1 MEPMKN
7 HYLDIPEERKLRIFR
22 EEDEDFY
29 SFWERMLDEKQS
41 FYKQP
46 LKRMK
51 GDAWD
56 SLQAFFTASKYGQHQ
71 ASPAYIKRALE
82 LLNNVYLL
90 ANHSEQVVEF
100 SVGHRHF
107 SEVGNRSVAGGTMD
121 AWLDEIC
128 LTMAARDWRCVEL
141 MTIMDESLV
150 RLKDPFD
157 VALVEFVNGVFSNSS
172 ALPELLQ
179 TVMEKSSPQYLESTR
194 VPYVHSLF
202 IPFVNVFVAIIDGDE
217 AHYQQALRDALEAHY
232 QFYMN
237 EDVRYSPKGNVSL
250 KLIGLAALAYD
261 KYGWTIPETAYLPK
275 WLVYGEHDL
284 CSK

>member
-56 SLQAFFTASKYGQHQ
+56 SLQAFFTASEFGQHQ

-90 ANHSEQVVEF
+90 ANHSDQVVEF

-128 LTMAARDWRCVEL
+128 LAMAARDWRCVEL

-157 VALVEFVNGVFSNSS
+157 VALVEFVNGV
-172 ALPELLQ
+172 LVIHQ
-179 TVMEKSSPQYLESTR
+179 RYLS
-194 VPYVHSLF
+194 YC
-202 IPFVNVFVAIIDGDE
+202 
-217 AHYQQALRDALEAHY
+217 
-232 QFYMN
+232 
-237 EDVRYSPKGNVSL
+237 
-250 KLIGLAALAYD
+250 KL
-261 KYGWTIPETAYLPK
+261 
-275 WLVYGEHDL
+275 
-284 CSK
+284 

>member
-1 MEPMKN
+1 MEPIKN

-22 EEDEDFY
+22 EEDERFY

-41 FYKQP
+41 FYRQP

-56 SLQAFFTASKYGQHQ
+56 SLEAFFTASEFEQHE
-71 ASPAYIKRALE
+71 ASPVYIKRALE

-90 ANHSEQVVEF
+90 ANHSDQVVEF

-107 SEVGNRSVAGGTMD
+107 SEVGNRSIAEGTMD

-128 LTMAARDWRCVEL
+128 LAMAARDWRCVEL

-157 VALVEFVNGVFSNSS
+157 IALVEFVNGVFSNSS

-217 AHYQQALRDALEAHY
+217 AHYQEALRDALEAHY

-250 KLIGLAALAYD
+250 KLTGLAALAYD
-261 KYGWTIPETAYLPK
+261 KYGWTIPEAAYLPK
-275 WLVYGEHDL
+275 WLVYGEQDL
-284 CSK
+284 LA

>member
-1 MEPMKN
+1 M
-7 HYLDIPEERKLRIFR
+7 
-22 EEDEDFY
+22 
-29 SFWERMLDEKQS
+29 
-41 FYKQP
+41 
-46 LKRMK
+46 
-51 GDAWD
+51 
-56 SLQAFFTASKYGQHQ
+56 
-71 ASPAYIKRALE
+71 
-82 LLNNVYLL
+82 YLL

>member
-1 MEPMKN
+1 MEPIKN
-7 HYLDIPEERKLRIFR
+7 HYLEIPEDRKLRIFR
-22 EEDEDFY
+22 EEDERFY

-41 FYKQP
+41 FYRQP

-56 SLQAFFTASKYGQHQ
+56 SLEAFFTASEFEQHE
-71 ASPAYIKRALE
+71 ASPVYIKRALE

-90 ANHSEQVVEF
+90 ANHSDQVVEF

-107 SEVGNRSVAGGTMD
+107 SEVGNRSIAEGTMD

-128 LTMAARDWRCVEL
+128 LAMAARDWRCVEL

-157 VALVEFVNGVFSNSS
+157 IALVEFVNGVFSNSS

-217 AHYQQALRDALEAHY
+217 AHYQEALRDALEAHY

-250 KLIGLAALAYD
+250 KLTGLAALAYD

-275 WLVYGEHDL
+275 WLVYGEQDL
-284 CSK
+284 LA

>member
-90 ANHSEQVVEF
+90 ANHSDQVVEF

-128 LTMAARDWRCVEL
+128 LAMAARDWHCLEL
-141 MTIMDESLV
+141 MTIMDESL
-150 RLKDPFD
+150 LSIKTPFN
-157 VALVEFVNGVFSNSS
+157 VALVEFVNGVFGNSS

-202 IPFVNVFVAIIDGDE
+202 IPFVNVFVAIIDGD
-217 AHYQQALRDALEAHY
+217 EAHY